1 LDPHRDP
8 SAKDA
13 AIASTQQTTSM
24 ADRPGQI
31 WCRRASLA
39 ALLLLW
45 LSSGLPLQAQEDPAI
60 PDSCSNGVDDDGDG
74 NTDCCD
80 SDCVGDPDCI
90 EICDNGLDDDCD
102 GLIDLQDS
110 NCYGM
115 PTPGYF
121 SRGDANGDGQ
131 HDIADPI
138 LMLGHLFLDMTV
150 PCLDSVDVNDD
161 GAANIADPIS
171 LLQCLFI
178 FCDVTVIAP
187 PYPDCGFDPTDDDFH
202 CWDYFGCP

>member
-1 LDPHRDP
+1 MDPHRDP

-31 WCRRASLA
+31 WCHRASLA

-102 GLIDLQDS
+102 GMIDLQDS

-138 LMLGHLFLDMTV
+138 LMLGHLFLDMTIEC
-150 PCLDSVDVNDD
+150 PDSVDVNDD
-161 GAANIADPIS
+161 GAVNIADPIS

-202 CWDYFGCP
+202 CWEYFGCP